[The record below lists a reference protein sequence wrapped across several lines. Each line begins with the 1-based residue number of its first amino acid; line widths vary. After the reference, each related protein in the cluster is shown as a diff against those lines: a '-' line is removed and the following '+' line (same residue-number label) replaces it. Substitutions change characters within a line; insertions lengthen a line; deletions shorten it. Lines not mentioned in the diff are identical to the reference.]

1 MADLPEIGTCNG
13 KAIAKLLGLAPK
25 GNDSGQ
31 RKGRRITGGGRGA
44 VRSIVFLVARGAARF
59 HDGLKAFHQRLSNAG
74 KPLMVIPI
82 ALARK
87 LLVILNAKARDARKQ
102 YAHAT

>member
-1 MADLPEIGTCNG
+1 LPEIGTCNG
-13 KAIAKLLGLAPK
+13 KAITKLVGLAPMV
-25 GNDSGQ
+25 NDSGQ
-31 RKGRRITGGGRGA
+31 RKGRRITGGGHGA